1 MQLTPIQKQELA
13 RKIAQSN
20 SFKNAPTS
28 TALLLYLHDATSK
41 GVNLKE
47 GVIDMEFFGGK
58 ESLDK
63 NNPRVRV
70 NVYNLRKKLKHYYI
84 DEGKNDGW
92 KLHIDKG
99 QYEIRFIKTDQSS
112 LFLKKITWKNSA
124 PYLAL
129 LIAISALIITNLPP
143 KKPTLWNS
151 FLSDNKP
158 TNLFIG
164 DHFGISGNTVTG
176 HTGWTRDF
184 EINNINEFYSFID
197 KNPDLKNALHPS
209 SYSYTTNMGPI
220 ASQQFQKFYQNYHK
234 NLSVLFSTQSS
245 ISEIKEGN
253 AIYAGPTKN
262 NNLFIY
268 FFNQANPYVQ
278 ISDNTLFIKNHPTI
292 KDRIIELKSPEVDQE
307 YAIVSKYP
315 SAGDTQHFVFFSQ
328 HDIGVTATVEYFT
341 NNDSIKKFTET
352 YLKDKDNFTAIFKVK
367 GQNRTNTDLK
377 LEMVLSF

>member
-1 MQLTPIQKQELA
+1 
-13 RKIAQSN
+13 
-20 SFKNAPTS
+20 
-28 TALLLYLHDATSK
+28 
-41 GVNLKE
+41 
-47 GVIDMEFFGGK
+47 
-58 ESLDK
+58 
-63 NNPRVRV
+63 
-70 NVYNLRKKLKHYYI
+70 
-84 DEGKNDGW
+84 
-92 KLHIDKG
+92 
-99 QYEIRFIKTDQSS
+99 
-112 LFLKKITWKNSA
+112 
-124 PYLAL
+124 
-129 LIAISALIITNLPP
+129 
-143 KKPTLWNS
+143 
-151 FLSDNKP
+151 
-158 TNLFIG
+158 
-164 DHFGISGNTVTG
+164 
-176 HTGWTRDF
+176 
-184 EINNINEFYSFID
+184 
-197 KNPDLKNALHPS
+197 
-209 SYSYTTNMGPI
+209 MGPI